1 MIVAE
6 QSRFLST
13 LRELG
18 FAVIPDQISHAA
30 IRRLS
35 AAYDKAI
42 ATGKEPDLWRS
53 SSGSNIRLAGLI
65 GESAEFD
72 ELYALQPILEACEDT
87 IAGPFVLSSMCA
99 RTVLPGATKQGLHVD
114 VKPDDDACPLIGFI
128 IMVDAFRNDNGATRF
143 IPGSHRRESSPGAY
157 ETNQRPDDQDEVP
170 ACGPA
175 GSLIV
180 YNGST
185 WHNFGANVSGVP
197 RRSIQGAYIPRG
209 GKPGVEWATRLRTDV
224 VDRLSLRAR
233 SLLGID

>member
-1 MIVAE
+1 VIAAE
-6 QSRFLST
+6 RNGFLSM
-13 LRELG
+13 LRESG
-18 FAVIPDQISHAA
+18 FAVIPDLISGVAL
-30 IRRLS
+30 RRLS
-35 AAYDKAI
+35 VAYDKVI
-42 ATGKEPDLWRS
+42 ATGKEPDLRRS
-53 SSGSNIRLAGLI
+53 SSGSNIRLSGLI
-65 GESAEFD
+65 GESSEFD
-72 ELYALQPILEACEDT
+72 ELYALEPIVQACEDT

-114 VKPDDDACPLIGFI
+114 VRPDDDACPLLGFI

-143 IPGSHRRESSPGAY
+143 VTGSHTRERSPSVY

-185 WHNFGANVSGVP
+185 WHNFGANVCGVS
-197 RRSIQGAYIPRG
+197 RRSIHGAYIPRG
-209 GKPGVEWATRLRTDV
+209 GKRGIEWATRLRPEI
-224 VDRLSLRAR
+224 VDQLSLQAR